1 MTSSDKKQV
10 ASRQNGRRSK
20 GPLSSAGKAKSSR
33 NALSHGILSSAL
45 LLPGERSEDF
55 DDLFCQLAQEL
66 GAVGMLEQALVERI
80 AISLWRQRRLIR
92 AESAQIQLQQ
102 QQSSKAAVAVPPR
115 YQRDEELISATIERI
130 ASSSQL
136 DALDQELSDAMAV
149 LPGVQSRPFSLPL
162 LEKLFGMAADGLD
175 RSEDE
180 KFTNV
185 LEHVA
190 RYHHLIASTIARFRQ
205 GNSLA
210 GLQADSLSVPEAK
223 DALSRYQSALDN
235 ELYKAL
241 RALREA
247 QASRRRQLEFEA
259 VRIEEGEA

>member
-1 MTSSDKKQV
+1 
-10 ASRQNGRRSK
+10 
-20 GPLSSAGKAKSSR
+20 
-33 NALSHGILSSAL
+33 
-45 LLPGERSEDF
+45 
-55 DDLFCQLAQEL
+55 
-66 GAVGMLEQALVERI
+66 
-80 AISLWRQRRLIR
+80 
-92 AESAQIQLQQ
+92 
-102 QQSSKAAVAVPPR
+102 
-115 YQRDEELISATIERI
+115 
-130 ASSSQL
+130 
-136 DALDQELSDAMAV
+136 
-149 LPGVQSRPFSLPL
+149 
-162 LEKLFGMAADGLD
+162 MAADGLD

-180 KFTNV
+180 KFTNM

-190 RYHHLIASTIARFRQ
+190 RHHHLIASTIARIRQ

-247 QASRRRQLEFEA
+247 QSSRRRQLEFEA